1 MPVNRWIRSLE
12 TERTNLR
19 LLLFIP
25 YESIQPSYQNSST
38 NLPTKL
44 FSLQKKKRNIE
55 SENIENEYVS
65 FTNELRRSRSII
77 PFNWRFTD
85 DILSSIKERMQK
97 HSRRYTRKRK
107 GRRTGAE
114 RKICCFHV
122 EFAARREKE
131 REERKWKMERNFSL
145 SATVLRG
152 RRSRNE
158 EV

>member
-44 FSLQKKKRNIE
+44 FSLQKKKKRNIE

-65 FTNELRRSRSII
+65 FTNEFRRSRSII
-77 PFNWRFTD
+77 PFNE
-85 DILSSIKERMQK
+85 L
-97 HSRRYTRKRK
+97 
-107 GRRTGAE
+107 A
-114 RKICCFHV
+114 FH
-122 EFAARREKE
+122 
-131 REERKWKMERNFSL
+131 
-145 SATVLRG
+145 G
-152 RRSRNE
+152 
-158 EV
+158 